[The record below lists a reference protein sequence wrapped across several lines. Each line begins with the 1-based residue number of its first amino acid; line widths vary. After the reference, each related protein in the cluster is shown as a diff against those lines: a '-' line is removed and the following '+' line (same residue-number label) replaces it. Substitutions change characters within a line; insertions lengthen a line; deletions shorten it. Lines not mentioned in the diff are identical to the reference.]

1 MLDLSM
7 THPCSSAYLE
17 RYRVEARKRLRAS
30 LVGSHV
36 IRRKGQSLEF
46 HEFVSYVPGDD
57 VRHVDWRASARRGA
71 EDDLLVR
78 RFAAEE
84 QMRLIISVDAR
95 LTMVLPEVMPKV
107 QIAAWLAE
115 AIAWIALR
123 SEDQIILHSLFGQ
136 GPSAL
141 VHVPKMSSRLRI
153 RRILERFLDGKQ
165 GDTPNTHALRPHIPP
180 TSVWL
185 ILTDSY
191 FSEQAGA
198 VLARAI
204 AKAEEGMRWVILA
217 DLNSWLCEQ
226 DLVGKGAKLITGPG
240 LDPPRPYNMDEGGF
254 QHVAELIGMH
264 KTHFLAMA
272 RRPHYDIIWE
282 WPTRTNQDPSEF
294 FKKQFAEDRVLRR
307 LFMREP

>member
-1 MLDLSM
+1 MPDLSM

-36 IRRKGQSLEF
+36 TRRKGQSLEF
-46 HEFVSYVPGDD
+46 REFAAYVPGDD

-84 QMRLIISVDAR
+84 QMRLVISVDAR
-95 LTMVLPEVMPKV
+95 PTMALPEIMSKV
-107 QIAAWLAE
+107 QIAVWLAE

-123 SEDQIILHSLFGQ
+123 SEDQVILHSLFGR

-141 VHVPKMSSRLRI
+141 VGLPKITSRLRI

-165 GDTPNTHALRPHIPP
+165 GDTPNTHALRPYLPP

-191 FSEQAGA
+191 FSEQAGT
-198 VLARAI
+198 VLAQAI
-204 AKAEEGMRWVILA
+204 TEAEEGMRWVLLT

-226 DLVGKGAKLITGPG
+226 EWVGKGAKLITGPG

-254 QHVAELIGMH
+254 QHVAELIDAH
-264 KTHFLAMA
+264 KTRFLTMA
-272 RRPHYDIIWE
+272 RRSQYDIIWE
-282 WPTRTNQDPSEF
+282 WPPQTNQDSPEF
-294 FKKQFAEDRVLRR
+294 FKQQFAEDRVLRR